1 MSKTLLEQML
11 EHVINEDKEQA
22 QELFHQYVVEKSR
35 EIYESL
41 IEDDFELEESDEL
54 EFDDSE
60 EADLGGDATD
70 DLADELDAEVESDE
84 GGDEVEDMFDDL
96 ESIVDELQAKFNE
109 LSGGESDEEE
119 FDLND
124 SDDEEIDLDDS
135 DDEEIDLDDS
145 DDEEVV
151 REYVEKVSP
160 KMGDHGDNTKST
172 VAGKNDMGG
181 TAKNIAQGGA
191 SKGEGTKGGLAAP
204 SAKEDNAGNVNK
216 PGGKAGVKHL
226 KSQPGHGAEK
236 KGSGDMGDKSAQ
248 SIFRGRR

>member
-11 EHVINEDKEQA
+11 EHVINENKEQA

-35 EIYESL
+35 EIYEGL
-41 IEDDFELEESDEL
+41 IEADMEDVDNESDDE
-54 EFDDSE
+54 EF
-60 EADLGGDATD
+60 DLGGDATD
-70 DLADELDAEVESDE
+70 DLADELDDEVDSD
-84 GGDEVEDMFDDL
+84 DSSDDVEDMFDDL

-109 LSGGESDEEE
+109 LSGDE
-119 FDLND
+119 
-124 SDDEEIDLDDS
+124 SDDEELDLDEDELELDDESVELNPEMDDDS
-135 DDEEIDLDDS
+135 DEEM
-145 DDEEVV
+145 V
-151 REYVEKVSP
+151 REYVEKVVP
-160 KMGDHGDNTKST
+160 KMGDHGANTKST

-181 TAKNIAQGGA
+181 TAKNIAQGEP
-191 SKGEGTKGGLAAP
+191 SSSESTKGGLADP
-204 SAKEDNAGNVNK
+204 SAKEHDAGNVNK